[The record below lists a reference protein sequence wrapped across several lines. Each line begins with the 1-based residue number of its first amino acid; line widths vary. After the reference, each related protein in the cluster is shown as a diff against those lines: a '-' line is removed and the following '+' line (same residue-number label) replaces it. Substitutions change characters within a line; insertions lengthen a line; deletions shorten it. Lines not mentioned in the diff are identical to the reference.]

1 MFDDNVLER
10 YSLAIERIA
19 EINSECEIKNNKHK
33 DYFNKVSAFILL
45 MDKLKNDVAD
55 DAFNSMSLEELSE
68 YNHRLYEDV
77 ADRAY
82 DTSYANP
89 RVCAKAFGEDAG
101 KLMAMVYMELRAL
114 IVYMYEKRLSDATS
128 VIELFI
134 ELYCIFVD
142 NEADAVGR
150 NNNAQYTDSTVCGC
164 EASDIIPDEEYRQLG
179 EAVYWYVSDYSD
191 DYIDYRIRELLDP
204 SLDFATKIIMESD
217 LSDVRYLYKYGEY
230 VTDNE
235 LKMARHLNTLSEEAI
250 QDMARTFTEGY
261 RIGFVLGNKPLDKK
275 KTVNIRYCLGFER
288 LVRAEIE
295 QFEKK
300 GLKPT
305 IYRAAV
311 NTINK
316 KMHIKIGYYGASP
329 NKQMEFDHRFDNAL
343 YLDGDFV
350 ERKLGA
356 LKSAYEKYS
365 ELAAVHGGPA
375 VMEVFGETP
384 FEPEDTIECC
394 HLDDK
399 QQKLLVKYNNES
411 GSIINS
417 YIKGEER
424 SFTII
429 AYPSPQIGDKFPE
442 IFNEIVKINT
452 LDYEK
457 YKVIQQNIINVLDKA
472 EYVEV
477 HGQGA
482 NETDMKVSIMKV
494 NNPDKET
501 VFENCLADVNIPL
514 GEVFTSPVL
523 KGTEG
528 VLNVSSVYLNDIKF
542 NNLKVYFKDGF
553 VTDYSCDNFEDGM
566 KGKALFKENVL
577 YNHDTLPIGEFAIGT
592 NTTAYV
598 MANKYDIVY
607 LLPILIVEKMGPH
620 FAIGD
625 TCYSRS
631 EDVAVYN
638 PDGKEIISR
647 DNEVSLL
654 RKTEPDKAYFNCHT
668 DITIPYEE
676 LSRITAVTVRVV
688 ESEVMHDLA
697 EERVEIPILLDG
709 RFVLEG
715 TLKLNEAFEG

>member
-55 DAFNSMSLEELSE
+55 DAFNSMSLEGLGE
-68 YNHRLYEDV
+68 YNHRLYADV
-77 ADRAY
+77 ADSAY

-142 NEADAVGR
+142 NEADAAGR

-295 QFEKK
+295 QFEKM

-356 LKSAYEKYS
+356 LKSAYEKYN

-631 EDVAVYN
+631 EDVVVYN

-676 LSRITAVTVRVV
+676 IGDITVV
-688 ESEVMHDLA
+688 GYDG
-697 EERVEIPILLDG
+697 ERTAIIKNG
-709 RFVLEG
+709 RFVLDG
-715 TLKLNEAFEG
+715 TKELNEPFEE

>member
-45 MDKLKNDVAD
+45 MDKLKKDVAD
-55 DAFNSMSLEELSE
+55 DAFNSMSLEELGE

-77 ADRAY
+77 ADSAY

-89 RVCAKAFGEDAG
+89 RVCTKAFGEDAG

-142 NEADAVGR
+142 NEADAAGR

-295 QFEKK
+295 QFEKM

-375 VMEVFGETP
+375 VMEVFGEIP

-654 RKTEPDKAYFNCHT
+654 RKTELDKAYFNCHT

-676 LSRITAVTVRVV
+676 IGDITVV
-688 ESEVMHDLA
+688 GYDG
-697 EERVEIPILLDG
+697 ERTAIIKNG
-709 RFVLEG
+709 RFVLDG
-715 TLKLNEAFEG
+715 TKELNEPFEE

>member
-77 ADRAY
+77 ADSAY

-142 NEADAVGR
+142 NEADAAGR

-295 QFEKK
+295 QFEKM

-316 KMHIKIGYYGASP
+316 KMHIKIGYYSASP

-394 HLDDK
+394 HLDYK

-676 LSRITAVTVRVV
+676 IGDITVV
-688 ESEVMHDLA
+688 GYDG
-697 EERVEIPILLDG
+697 ERTAIIKNG
-709 RFVLEG
+709 RFVLDG
-715 TLKLNEAFEG
+715 TKELNEPFEE

>member
-77 ADRAY
+77 ADSAY

-89 RVCAKAFGEDAG
+89 RVCTKAFGEDAG

-142 NEADAVGR
+142 NEADAAGR

-295 QFEKK
+295 QFEKM

-316 KMHIKIGYYGASP
+316 KMHIKIGYYGARP

-553 VTDYSCDNFEDGM
+553 VIDYSCDNFEDGM

-676 LSRITAVTVRVV
+676 IGDITVV
-688 ESEVMHDLA
+688 GYDG
-697 EERVEIPILLDG
+697 ERTAIIKNG
-709 RFVLEG
+709 RFVLDG
-715 TLKLNEAFEG
+715 TKELNEPFEE

>member
-77 ADRAY
+77 ADSAY

-89 RVCAKAFGEDAG
+89 RVCTKAFGEDAG

-142 NEADAVGR
+142 NEADAAGR

-295 QFEKK
+295 QFEKM

-553 VTDYSCDNFEDGM
+553 VIDYSCDNFEDGM

-676 LSRITAVTVRVV
+676 IGDITVV
-688 ESEVMHDLA
+688 GYDG
-697 EERVEIPILLDG
+697 ERTAIIKNG
-709 RFVLEG
+709 RFVIDG
-715 TLKLNEAFEG
+715 TKELNEPFEE

>member
-77 ADRAY
+77 ADSAY

-89 RVCAKAFGEDAG
+89 RVCTKAFGEDAG

-142 NEADAVGR
+142 NEADAAGR

-295 QFEKK
+295 QFEKM

-394 HLDDK
+394 HLDYK

-542 NNLKVYFKDGF
+542 NNLKVYSKDGF

-654 RKTEPDKAYFNCHT
+654 RKTELDKAYFNCHT

-676 LSRITAVTVRVV
+676 IGDITVV
-688 ESEVMHDLA
+688 GYDG
-697 EERVEIPILLDG
+697 ERTAIIKNG
-709 RFVLEG
+709 RFVLDG
-715 TLKLNEAFEG
+715 TKELNEPFEE

>member
-142 NEADAVGR
+142 NEADAAGR

-295 QFEKK
+295 QFEKM

-553 VTDYSCDNFEDGM
+553 VIDYSCDNFEDGM

-676 LSRITAVTVRVV
+676 IGDITVV
-688 ESEVMHDLA
+688 GYDG
-697 EERVEIPILLDG
+697 ERTAIIKNG
-709 RFVLEG
+709 RFVLDG
-715 TLKLNEAFEG
+715 TKELNEPFEEYENVKKKL

>member
-45 MDKLKNDVAD
+45 MDKLKKDVAD
-55 DAFNSMSLEELSE
+55 DAFNSMSLEELGE
-68 YNHRLYEDV
+68 YNHRLYADV
-77 ADRAY
+77 ADSAY

-142 NEADAVGR
+142 NEADAAGR

-164 EASDIIPDEEYRQLG
+164 EASDIIQDEEYRQLG

-295 QFEKK
+295 QFEKM

-356 LKSAYEKYS
+356 LKGAYEKYS

-399 QQKLLVKYNNES
+399 QQKFLVKYNNES

-676 LSRITAVTVRVV
+676 IGDITVV
-688 ESEVMHDLA
+688 GYDG
-697 EERVEIPILLDG
+697 ERTAIIKNG
-709 RFVLEG
+709 RFVLDG
-715 TLKLNEAFEG
+715 TRELNEPFEE

>member
-77 ADRAY
+77 ADSAY

-142 NEADAVGR
+142 NEADAAGR

-295 QFEKK
+295 QFEKM

-394 HLDDK
+394 HLDYK

-631 EDVAVYN
+631 EDVAVYI

-676 LSRITAVTVRVV
+676 IGDITVV
-688 ESEVMHDLA
+688 GYDG
-697 EERVEIPILLDG
+697 ERTAIIKNG
-709 RFVLEG
+709 RFVLDG
-715 TLKLNEAFEG
+715 TKELNEPFEE

>member
-77 ADRAY
+77 ADSAY

-89 RVCAKAFGEDAG
+89 RVCTKAFGEDAG

-142 NEADAVGR
+142 NEADAAGR
-150 NNNAQYTDSTVCGC
+150 NNNVQYTDSTVCGC

-295 QFEKK
+295 QFEKM

-676 LSRITAVTVRVV
+676 IGDITVV
-688 ESEVMHDLA
+688 GYDG
-697 EERVEIPILLDG
+697 ERTAIIKNG
-709 RFVLEG
+709 RFVLDG
-715 TLKLNEAFEG
+715 TKELNEPFEE

>member
-142 NEADAVGR
+142 NEADAAGR

-295 QFEKK
+295 QFEKM

-553 VTDYSCDNFEDGM
+553 VIDYSCDNFEDGM

-654 RKTEPDKAYFNCHT
+654 RKTEPDKANFNCHT

-676 LSRITAVTVRVV
+676 IGDITVV
-688 ESEVMHDLA
+688 GYDG
-697 EERVEIPILLDG
+697 ERTAIIKNG
-709 RFVLEG
+709 RFVLDG
-715 TLKLNEAFEG
+715 TKELNEPFEE

>member
-77 ADRAY
+77 ADSAY

-89 RVCAKAFGEDAG
+89 RVCTKAFGEDAG

-142 NEADAVGR
+142 NEADAAGR

-295 QFEKK
+295 QFEKM

-394 HLDDK
+394 HLDYK

-676 LSRITAVTVRVV
+676 IGDITVV
-688 ESEVMHDLA
+688 GYDG
-697 EERVEIPILLDG
+697 ERTAIIKNG
-709 RFVLEG
+709 RFVIDG
-715 TLKLNEAFEG
+715 TKELNEPFEE

>member
-45 MDKLKNDVAD
+45 MDKLKKDVAD
-55 DAFNSMSLEELSE
+55 DAFNSMSLEELGE
-68 YNHRLYEDV
+68 YNHRLYADV
-77 ADRAY
+77 ADSAY

-142 NEADAVGR
+142 NEADAAGR

-295 QFEKK
+295 QFEKM

-356 LKSAYEKYS
+356 LKGAYEKYS

-676 LSRITAVTVRVV
+676 IGDITVV
-688 ESEVMHDLA
+688 GYDG
-697 EERVEIPILLDG
+697 ERTAIIKNG
-709 RFVLEG
+709 RFVLDG
-715 TLKLNEAFEG
+715 TKELNEPFEE

>member
-1 MFDDNVLER
+1 M
-10 YSLAIERIA
+10 
-19 EINSECEIKNNKHK
+19 
-33 DYFNKVSAFILL
+33 
-45 MDKLKNDVAD
+45 
-55 DAFNSMSLEELSE
+55 
-68 YNHRLYEDV
+68 
-77 ADRAY
+77 
-82 DTSYANP
+82 
-89 RVCAKAFGEDAG
+89 G
-101 KLMAMVYMELRAL
+101 L
-114 IVYMYEKRLSDATS
+114 I
-128 VIELFI
+128 IG
-134 ELYCIFVD
+134 IFVD
-142 NEADAVGR
+142 
-150 NNNAQYTDSTVCGC
+150 AQAEESVRKEKGMDIVTD
-164 EASDIIPDEEYRQLG
+164 EQYRQLG

-191 DYIDYRIRELLDP
+191 DFIEYRIRELLDP
-204 SLDFATKIIMESD
+204 SLDFATRIIMESD

-230 VTDNE
+230 VTENE
-235 LKMARHLNTLSEEAI
+235 IKMAKHLNTLSEEAI
-250 QDMARTFTEGY
+250 NDMAKTFTEGY

-288 LVRAEIE
+288 LVKAEIE
-295 QFEKK
+295 QFEKM

-316 KMHIKIGYYGASP
+316 RMHIKIGYYGASP
-329 NKQMEFDHRFDNAL
+329 NKQMDFDHRFDNAL

-356 LKSAYEKYS
+356 LKSAYEKHS
-365 ELAAVHGGPA
+365 ELADVHGGPA

-411 GSIINS
+411 GSIVNS

-429 AYPSPQIGDKFPE
+429 AYPSPQIGDKFHE

-457 YKVIQQNIINVLDKA
+457 YKAIQQNIIDVLDTA

-477 HGQGA
+477 HGKD
-482 NETDMKVSIMKV
+482 NNKTDIRVSVMKI

-523 KGTEG
+523 KGTDG

-542 NNLKVYFKDGF
+542 NNLSVYFKDGF
-553 VTDYSCDNFEDGM
+553 VTDYSCDNFEDGV

-654 RKTEPDKAYFNCHT
+654 RKTEPEKAYFNCHT
-668 DITIPYEE
+668 DITIPYDEIGD
-676 LSRITAVTVRVV
+676 ITAVGYDGKKTV
-688 ESEVMHDLA
+688 
-697 EERVEIPILLDG
+697 IIKDG
-709 RFVLEG
+709 RFVLDG
-715 TLKLNEAFEG
+715 TKELNEPFIS

>member
-77 ADRAY
+77 ADSAY

-142 NEADAVGR
+142 NEADAAGR

-250 QDMARTFTEGY
+250 QDRARTFTEGY

-295 QFEKK
+295 QFEKM

-676 LSRITAVTVRVV
+676 IGDITVV
-688 ESEVMHDLA
+688 GYDG
-697 EERVEIPILLDG
+697 ERTAIIKNG
-709 RFVLEG
+709 RFVIDG
-715 TLKLNEAFEG
+715 TKELNEPFEE

>member
-77 ADRAY
+77 ADSAY

-142 NEADAVGR
+142 NEADAAGR

-295 QFEKK
+295 QFEKM

-654 RKTEPDKAYFNCHT
+654 RKTETDKAYFNCHT

-676 LSRITAVTVRVV
+676 IGDITVV
-688 ESEVMHDLA
+688 GYDG
-697 EERVEIPILLDG
+697 ERTAIIKNG
-709 RFVLEG
+709 RFVLDG
-715 TLKLNEAFEG
+715 TKELNEPFEE

>member
-77 ADRAY
+77 ADSAY

-142 NEADAVGR
+142 NEADAAGR

-235 LKMARHLNTLSEEAI
+235 IKMARHLNTLSEEAI

-295 QFEKK
+295 QFEKM

-676 LSRITAVTVRVV
+676 IGDITVV
-688 ESEVMHDLA
+688 GYDG
-697 EERVEIPILLDG
+697 ERTAIIKNG
-709 RFVLEG
+709 RFVLDG
-715 TLKLNEAFEG
+715 TKELNEPFEEYENVKKKL

>member
-142 NEADAVGR
+142 NEADAAGR

-295 QFEKK
+295 QFEKM

-394 HLDDK
+394 HLDYK

-676 LSRITAVTVRVV
+676 IGDITVV
-688 ESEVMHDLA
+688 GYDG
-697 EERVEIPILLDG
+697 ERTAIIKNG
-709 RFVLEG
+709 RFVLDG
-715 TLKLNEAFEG
+715 TKELNEPFEE

>member
-77 ADRAY
+77 ADSAY

-142 NEADAVGR
+142 NEADAAGR

-295 QFEKK
+295 QFEKM

-394 HLDDK
+394 HLDYK

-417 YIKGEER
+417 YIKGEEG

-654 RKTEPDKAYFNCHT
+654 RKTELDKAYFNCHT

-676 LSRITAVTVRVV
+676 IGDITVV
-688 ESEVMHDLA
+688 GYDG
-697 EERVEIPILLDG
+697 ERTAIIKNG
-709 RFVLEG
+709 RFVLDG
-715 TLKLNEAFEG
+715 TKELNEPFEE

>member
-45 MDKLKNDVAD
+45 MDKLKKDVAD
-55 DAFNSMSLEELSE
+55 DAFNSMSLEELGE
-68 YNHRLYEDV
+68 YNHRLYADV
-77 ADRAY
+77 ADSAY

-142 NEADAVGR
+142 NEADAAGR

-295 QFEKK
+295 QFEKM

-553 VTDYSCDNFEDGM
+553 VIDYSCDNFEDGM

-676 LSRITAVTVRVV
+676 IGDITVV
-688 ESEVMHDLA
+688 GYDG
-697 EERVEIPILLDG
+697 ERTAIIKNG
-709 RFVLEG
+709 RFVLDG
-715 TLKLNEAFEG
+715 TKELNEPFEE

>member
-77 ADRAY
+77 ADSAY

-89 RVCAKAFGEDAG
+89 RVCTKAFGEDAG

-142 NEADAVGR
+142 NEADATGR

-295 QFEKK
+295 QFEKM

-553 VTDYSCDNFEDGM
+553 VIDYSCDNFEDGM

-676 LSRITAVTVRVV
+676 IGDITVV
-688 ESEVMHDLA
+688 GYDG
-697 EERVEIPILLDG
+697 ERTAIIKNG
-709 RFVLEG
+709 RFVLDG
-715 TLKLNEAFEG
+715 TKELNEPFEE

>member
-1 MFDDNVLER
+1 MFDDNVAER
-10 YSLAIERIA
+10 YALAIERIPQ
-19 EINSECEIKNNKHK
+19 INNDCEIKNKSHAG
-33 DYFNKVSAFILL
+33 YFNKVSAFIIL
-45 MDKLKNDVAD
+45 MDRLKTDVENKAFD
-55 DAFNSMSLEELSE
+55 DMSLEELDE
-68 YNHRLYEDV
+68 YNNSLYADV
-77 ADRAY
+77 AGEAY
-82 DTSYANP
+82 DKSYANP
-89 RVCAKAFGEDAG
+89 RVCAKAFGEDTG
-101 KLMAMVYMELRAL
+101 KLMAMVYMELRGL
-114 IVYMYEKRLSDATS
+114 IVYMYEKRLADA
-128 VIELFI
+128 VAVMELFI
-134 ELYCIFVD
+134 EIYCIFVD
-142 NEADAVGR
+142 
-150 NNNAQYTDSTVCGC
+150 AQAEESVRKEIGMDIVTD
-164 EASDIIPDEEYRQLG
+164 EQYRQLG

-191 DYIDYRIRELLDP
+191 DFIEYRIRELLDP
-204 SLDFATKIIMESD
+204 SLDFATRIIMESD

-230 VTDNE
+230 VTENE
-235 LKMARHLNTLSEEAI
+235 IKMAKHLNTLSEEAI
-250 QDMARTFTEGY
+250 NDMARTFTEGY

-288 LVRAEIE
+288 LVKAEIE
-295 QFEKK
+295 QFEKM

-316 KMHIKIGYYGASP
+316 RMHIKIGYYGASP
-329 NKQMEFDHRFDNAL
+329 NKQMDFDHRFDNAL

-356 LKSAYEKYS
+356 LKSAYEKHS
-365 ELAAVHGGPA
+365 ELADVHGGPA

-411 GSIINS
+411 GSIVNS

-457 YKVIQQNIINVLDKA
+457 YKAIQQNIIDVLDTA

-477 HGQGA
+477 HGKD
-482 NETDMKVSIMKV
+482 NNKTDIRVSVMKI

-523 KGTEG
+523 KGTDG

-542 NNLKVYFKDGF
+542 NNLSVYFKDGF
-553 VTDYSCDNFEDGM
+553 VTDYSCDNFEDGV

-654 RKTEPDKAYFNCHT
+654 RKTEPEKAYFNCHT
-668 DITIPYEE
+668 DITIPYDEIGD
-676 LSRITAVTVRVV
+676 ITAVGYDGKKTV
-688 ESEVMHDLA
+688 
-697 EERVEIPILLDG
+697 IIKDG
-709 RFVLEG
+709 RFVLDG
-715 TLKLNEAFEG
+715 TKELNEPFIS

>member
-1 MFDDNVLER
+1 MFDDNVAER
-10 YSLAIERIA
+10 YALAIERISQ
-19 EINSECEIKNNKHK
+19 INNDCEIKNKSHA
-33 DYFNKVSAFILL
+33 DYFSKVSAFIML
-45 MDKLKNDVAD
+45 MDRLKTDVENKAFD
-55 DAFNSMSLEELSE
+55 DMSLEELDE
-68 YNHRLYEDV
+68 YNNILYADV
-77 ADRAY
+77 AGEAY
-82 DTSYANP
+82 DKSYANP
-89 RVCAKAFGEDAG
+89 CVCAKAFGEDTG
-101 KLMAMVYMELRAL
+101 KLMAMVYMELRGL
-114 IVYMYEKRLSDATS
+114 IVYMYEKRLADA
-128 VIELFI
+128 VAVMELFI
-134 ELYCIFVD
+134 EIYCIFVD
-142 NEADAVGR
+142 
-150 NNNAQYTDSTVCGC
+150 AQAEESVRKEKGMDIVTD
-164 EASDIIPDEEYRQLG
+164 EQYRQLG

-191 DYIDYRIRELLDP
+191 DFIEYRIRELLDP
-204 SLDFATKIIMESD
+204 SLDFATRIIMESD

-230 VTDNE
+230 VTENE
-235 LKMARHLNTLSEEAI
+235 IKMAKHLNTLSEEAI
-250 QDMARTFTEGY
+250 NDMARTFTEGY

-288 LVRAEIE
+288 LVKAEIE
-295 QFEKK
+295 QFEKM

-316 KMHIKIGYYGASP
+316 RMHIKIGYYGASP
-329 NKQMEFDHRFDNAL
+329 NKQMDFDHRFDNAL

-356 LKSAYEKYS
+356 LKSAYEKHS
-365 ELAAVHGGPA
+365 ELADVHGGPA

-411 GSIINS
+411 GSIVNS

-457 YKVIQQNIINVLDKA
+457 YKAIQQNIIDVLDTA

-477 HGQGA
+477 HGKD
-482 NETDMKVSIMKV
+482 NNKTDIRVSVMKI

-523 KGTEG
+523 KGTDG

-542 NNLKVYFKDGF
+542 NNLSVYFKDGF
-553 VTDYSCDNFEDGM
+553 VMDYSCDNFEDGV

-654 RKTEPDKAYFNCHT
+654 RKTEPEKAYFNCHT
-668 DITIPYEE
+668 DITIPYDEIGD
-676 LSRITAVTVRVV
+676 ITAVGYDGKKTV
-688 ESEVMHDLA
+688 
-697 EERVEIPILLDG
+697 IIKDG
-709 RFVLEG
+709 RFVLDG
-715 TLKLNEAFEG
+715 TKELNEPFIS